1 MLAPGLMKLNTL
13 KSIKIQLIAGLF
25 LGLFCPS
32 MLSAQDGEAGV
43 RKRALAVRVAEG
55 SIRVDGRLDDAA
67 WAQAPTLKDFVQKEP
82 IEGAEPAE
90 RTEIRFVYNSGG
102 FYVGARM
109 YKEPGSTIQAP
120 MGRRD
125 RAEQAEHVLVALDT
139 FLDRRTAYVFGV
151 TASGVRLD
159 RFHPRDDEN
168 NFDEEYDPVWQAR
181 TSIDEEGWT
190 AELWIPFSQLRF
202 NPGEEQVWGLN
213 VRRFTPTLN
222 AEDYWVPVPR
232 TVTAWASR
240 FGDLE
245 GLEGLTSNLRLEVLP
260 YIAVSSNITGDR
272 DPLNPF
278 DRGGNVGSQGGADL
292 KIGVGPNLT
301 LDATFNPDFGQ
312 VEVDPAEVNLSAN
325 ETMFPEKRPFFTEGA
340 RLLNFTAAT
349 NFFYSRRIGAPPT
362 GPARGDFVDYPREA
376 TILAAAKLTGRLS
389 SGTSLGMLAAV
400 TQEETARVFDLS
412 SEATTR
418 VRVAPRTTYGLARVQ
433 QEFGPNTSTVSGMA
447 TVVHRDFEPEDPL
460 AALLARRA
468 FGLAADSVL
477 RFKGG
482 LYELSSY
489 AGMTYLQGE
498 PEAIARVQRSSAHFA
513 QRPDRDYARF
523 DPTLRSLPGYKAGAI
538 FRRTGG
544 RHWLWSVTGISES
557 PGFAANDIGRLNSAD
572 SYTFNGDLRW
582 RETEPGDL
590 LRGYW
595 IGVSHNNEWNHG
607 GDRQVKRLR
616 FYSSQTWS
624 NFWTTEASFNRD
636 FRHADA
642 RLTRGGPL
650 METPNRWSLNLELRN
665 NQSSATSW
673 RVELD
678 IAGSEDGDLTRR
690 FRGRLAFRP
699 GDRWQ
704 LSIDPDF
711 LRRVDTQQY
720 VRTIE
725 GGRPE
730 TFGRRYVFGRI
741 DRNTY
746 AVQFRL
752 GFTFKPDLNLDVY
765 AEPFAASG
773 HYQDLGELAQPST
786 RLRRRYGDF
795 GTTIVPQPDGSLLVT
810 DGEATFH
817 LNNPDFNVH
826 SFRLNVVLR
835 WEWRPGSTLFF
846 VWQQDRNLKEAIGDP
861 IGLGDPFRSLS
872 APGNNFFVIKTS
884 FWWSS

>member
-1 MLAPGLMKLNTL
+1 
-13 KSIKIQLIAGLF
+13 
-25 LGLFCPS
+25 PS
-32 MLSAQDGEAGV
+32 
-43 RKRALAVRVAEG
+43 
-55 SIRVDGRLDDAA
+55 
-67 WAQAPTLKDFVQKEP
+67 
-82 IEGAEPAE
+82 EGADPTEK
-90 RTEIRFVYNSGG
+90 TEIRFVYHNGG
-102 FYVGARM
+102 LFVGARM
-109 YKEPGSTIQAP
+109 HKEPGSVIQAP

-125 RAEQAEHVLVALDT
+125 RGEQAEHLLIALDT

-159 RFHPRDDEN
+159 RFHPKDDEDS
-168 NFDEEYDPVWQAR
+168 FDEEFDPVWQAR

-202 NPGEEQVWGLN
+202 NPGDKLVWGLN

-232 TVTAWASR
+232 TITAWASR

-245 GLEGLTSNLRLEVLP
+245 GLEGLTSNRRIEVLP
-260 YIAVSSNITGDR
+260 YVAGSSNIMGNR

-278 DRGGNVGSQGGADL
+278 DRGGNLGTQAGADL

-340 RLLNFTAAT
+340 RLMNFTAAT
-349 NFFYSRRIGAPPT
+349 NFFYSRRIGARPT
-362 GPARGDFVDYPREA
+362 GPATGDFVDYPKES
-376 TILAAAKLTGRLS
+376 TIVAAAKLTGRLS
-389 SGTSLGMLAAV
+389 SGTSLGVLAAV
-400 TQEETARVFDLS
+400 TQEETARVFNLN
-412 SEATTR
+412 SEETTQ
-418 VRVAPRTTYGLARVQ
+418 VRVAPRTLYGLARIQ
-433 QEFGPNTSTVSGMA
+433 QEFGPDASTVSGMA
-447 TVVHRDFEPEDPL
+447 TVVHRDVEPGDPL

-468 FGLAADSVL
+468 FGFAADSVL

-489 AGMTYLQGE
+489 AGMTLVQGE
-498 PEAIARVQRSSAHFA
+498 PEAISRVQRSSAHFA

-544 RHWLWSVTGISES
+544 RHWIWSATGISES
-557 PGFAANDIGRLNSAD
+557 PGFEANDIGRLNSAD
-572 SYTFNGDLRW
+572 SYTLNGDLRW
-582 RETEPGDL
+582 RETEPGEL

-595 IGVSHNNEWNHG
+595 IGVSQNNEWSHG
-607 GDRQVKRLR
+607 GDRQTKRLR
-616 FYSSQTWS
+616 FYSSQTWK

-636 FRHADA
+636 FRHADS

-650 METPNRWSLNLELRN
+650 METPKRWSLNLELHN

-673 RVELD
+673 SGELD

-690 FRGRLAFRP
+690 FRGSLAFRP

-704 LSIDPDF
+704 LSIEPDF
-711 LRRVDTQQY
+711 FRQINTQQY
-720 VRTIE
+720 ITTLE

-730 TFGRRYVFGRI
+730 TFGRRYVFGSI
-741 DRNTY
+741 DRNTNS
-746 AVQFRL
+746 VQFRL

-773 HYQDLGELAQPST
+773 HYQKLGELAQPST
-786 RLRRRYGDF
+786 RLRRTYGAP
-795 GTTIVPQPDGSLLVT
+795 GTTIVPQPDGSFVVT
-810 DGEATFH
+810 DGEATFR
-817 LNNPDFNVH
+817 LENPDFNVH

-846 VWQQDRNLKEAIGDP
+846 VWQQDRNLREAIGDR
-861 IGLGDPFRSLS
+861 IGLGDPFRSLT

>member
-1 MLAPGLMKLNTL
+1 MRVRV
-13 KSIKIQLIAGLF
+13 IAWLS
-25 LGLFCPS
+25 LGLLCSS
-32 MLSAQDGEAGV
+32 MLSAQDGESNF
-43 RKRALAVRVAEG
+43 RKRAFAIRVPEG
-55 SIRVDGRLDDAA
+55 SIRVDGRLNDPA
-67 WAQAPTLKDFVQKEP
+67 WAEATPITNFVQKEP
-82 IEGAEPAE
+82 NEGAEPAE
-90 RTEIRFVYNSGG
+90 KMAVRFVYNSGG

-109 YKEPGSTIQAP
+109 NKEPGSAIQAP

-159 RFHPRDDEN
+159 RFHPRDDEES
-168 NFDEEYDPVWQAR
+168 FDEGYDPVWQAR

-202 NPGEEQVWGLN
+202 NQGDEQVWGLN

-232 TVTAWASR
+232 TITAWASH

-245 GLEGLTSNLRLEVLP
+245 GLVGLTSNLRLEVLP
-260 YIAVSSNITGDR
+260 YVALSSTITGNR

-278 DRGGNVGSQGGADL
+278 DRGGNLGSQGGADL
-292 KIGVGPNLT
+292 KIGLGPNLT

-362 GPARGDFVDYPREA
+362 GPATGDYVDYPREA
-376 TILAAAKLTGRLS
+376 TILAAAKLTGRLA

-400 TQEETARVFDLS
+400 TQEETARVFDRS
-412 SEATTR
+412 SELITP
-418 VRVAPRTTYGLARVQ
+418 VRVVPRTTYGLARVQ
-433 QEFGPNTSTVSGMA
+433 QEFGPNTSTISGMA
-447 TVVHRDFEPEDPL
+447 TAVLRDLELGDPL
-460 AALLARRA
+460 AALLVRRA
-468 FGLAADSVL
+468 FGFAADSVL

-513 QRPDRDYARF
+513 QRPDRDYARY

-544 RHWLWSVTGISES
+544 RHWLWSVTGITES
-557 PGFAANDIGRLNSAD
+557 PGFEANDIGRLNSAD

-582 RETEPGDL
+582 RETEPGNV

-595 IGVSHNNEWNHG
+595 IGVRQNNEWNHG
-607 GDRQVKRLR
+607 GDRQVKRLQ
-616 FYSSQTWS
+616 FYTSQTWR
-624 NFWTTEASFNRD
+624 NFWTTEASFTRD
-636 FRHADA
+636 FRHPDA

-650 METPNRWSLNLELRN
+650 METPNRWNLDLELRN

-673 RVELD
+673 SSELQ
-678 IAGSEDGDLTRR
+678 IAGTEDGGLTRE
-690 FRGRLAFRP
+690 FSGSLTFRP

-704 LSIDPDF
+704 LSIDPNL
-711 LRRVDTQQY
+711 LRRIDTQQY
-720 VRTIE
+720 VTTLE
-725 GGRPE
+725 DGRPE
-730 TFGRRYVFGRI
+730 TFGRRYVFGSI

-752 GFTFKPDLNLDVY
+752 RYTFKPDLNLDVY

-773 HYQDLGELAQPST
+773 HHEDLGELAQPST
-786 RLRRRYGDF
+786 RLHRTYGAF

-810 DGEATFH
+810 DGDATFR

-835 WEWRPGSTLFF
+835 WEWRPGSTLYV
-846 VWQQDRNLKEAIGDP
+846 VWQQDRNRREAIGDR
-861 IGLGDPFRSLS
+861 IGLGDPFRSLT
-872 APGNNFFVIKTS
+872 APGNNYFVVKMS

>member
-1 MLAPGLMKLNTL
+1 MLAFLLTRWNTL
-13 KSIKIQLIAGLF
+13 SAIGIQLIGWLF
-25 LGLFCPS
+25 LGLVS
-32 MLSAQDGEAGV
+32 SSILTAQAGESLV

-55 SIRVDGRLDDAA
+55 SIRVDGRLDEAV
-67 WAQAPTLKDFVQKEP
+67 WAQAPSIQDFVQKEP
-82 IEGAEPAE
+82 NEGARPAE
-90 RTEIRFVYNSGG
+90 KTEIRFVYDSGG
-102 FYVGARM
+102 LYVGARM
-109 YKEPGSTIQAP
+109 YKAPGSVIQAP

-125 RAEQAEHVLVALDT
+125 RGEQAEHLLVALDT

-159 RFHPRDDEN
+159 RFHPRDDETS
-168 NFDEEYDPVWQAR
+168 FDEEYDPVWQAR
-181 TSIDEEGWT
+181 TQIDEIGWT

-202 NPGEEQVWGLN
+202 NPGDRQVWGLN

-232 TVTAWASR
+232 TITAWASR

-245 GLEGLTSNLRLEVLP
+245 GIEGLTSNLRLEVLP
-260 YIAVSSNITGDR
+260 YLAVSSTITGNR

-278 DRGGNVGSQGGADL
+278 DRGLNLGSQGGADL

-312 VEVDPAEVNLSAN
+312 VEADPSEVNLSAN

-362 GPARGDFVDYPREA
+362 EPAEGDFVDYPREA
-376 TILAAAKLTGRLS
+376 TIIAAAKLTGRLS

-400 TQEETARVFDLS
+400 TQEETARVFDRT
-412 SEATTR
+412 SEVTTP

-433 QEFGPNTSTVSGMA
+433 QEFGPDTSTVSGMA
-447 TVVHRDFEPEDPL
+447 TVVLRDLEPGDPL
-460 AALLARRA
+460 AARLARRA

-477 RFKGG
+477 RFQGG

-498 PEAIARVQRSSAHFA
+498 PEAIARVQRSSSHFA

-523 DPTLRSLPGYKAGAI
+523 DPTRRSLTGYKAGAL

-557 PGFAANDIGRLNSAD
+557 PGFEANDIGRLNSAD
-572 SYTFNGDLRW
+572 SYTLNGDLRW
-582 RETEPGDL
+582 RETEPGDV

-595 IGVSHNNEWNHG
+595 IGVSQNNEWNHG
-607 GDRQVKRLR
+607 GDRQIKRLR
-616 FYSSQTWS
+616 FYSSQTWR

-650 METPNRWSLNLELRN
+650 METPNRWNLNLELRN
-665 NQSSATSW
+665 SQASATSW
-673 RVELD
+673 RGELD
-678 IAGSEDGDLTRR
+678 IAGSEDGDLTHR
-690 FRGRLAFRP
+690 FRGHLAFRP
-699 GDRWQ
+699 GERWQ

-720 VRTIE
+720 VRTLE

-786 RLRRRYGDF
+786 RLRRRYGDS
-795 GTTIVPQPDGSLLVT
+795 GTTIIPQPDGSLLVT
-810 DGEATFH
+810 DGDATFR

-835 WEWRPGSTLFF
+835 WEWRPGSTLYV
-846 VWQQDRNLKEAIGDP
+846 VWQQDRNLREAIGDP
-861 IGLGDPFRSLS
+861 IGLADPFRSLT
-872 APGNNFFVIKTS
+872 APGNNYFVIKTS